1 MLFVVFCYGL
11 LACDEEHSK
20 HIFAYESVADKKVK
34 KLVNGII
41 FYIQGESKK
50 SVISKNMAITTLKS
64 IRKGRSWCVLENSA

>member
-20 HIFAYESVADKKVK
+20 HIFAYESAADKKVK

-41 FYIQGESKK
+41 FYI
-50 SVISKNMAITTLKS
+50 VVFNVY
-64 IRKGRSWCVLENSA
+64 RSFVKIIL

>member
-41 FYIQGESKK
+41 FYI
-50 SVISKNMAITTLKS
+50 VVFNVY
-64 IRKGRSWCVLENSA
+64 RSFVKIIL